1 MAITNS
7 GSAAF
12 EAVSG
17 RTWYETAFSGDATSY
32 AEDTYAPHAAVSVSE
47 GQEEET

>member
-1 MAITNS
+1 MS
-7 GSAAF
+7 VSSMESAAF

-47 GQEEET
+47 GQEEGT